1 MICHDTTSRSIIR
14 AFPYDIS
21 PPSTANRT
29 GEDENGELFHYD
41 PKSKTFL
48 NIRASP
54 VTTAECVAKAEE
66 GAELYVLET
75 QGDWL
80 RVQLKDEDNPSGEMW
95 ALRRIVRGNKSG
107 QELSA
112 AKRNNNQ
119 LIRPDR
125 NENGQTS
132 IDGSFSSHEDRPG
145 TKTDIW
151 AFGCLLFETIAGRKL
166 FRAGDRLSSVLRW
179 VVIYTF

>member
-1 MICHDTTSRSIIR
+1 ML
-14 AFPYDIS
+14 
-21 PPSTANRT
+21 
-29 GEDENGELFHYD
+29 ELLD
-41 PKSKTFL
+41 L
-48 NIRASP
+48 NIRQLISKNNRQGLPAWTCVKFASDILKFL
-54 VTTAECVAKAEE
+54 VALHKMGYVHGDLKPGNIMWSGQE
-66 GAELYVLET
+66 GCFKCFDFGLSY
-75 QGDWL
+75 
-80 RVQLKDEDNPSGEMW
+80 RVSDRSKHVIQSPGYRAPE
-95 ALRRIVRGNKSG
+95 IVRGNKSC

-125 NENGQTS
+125 NENGQTY

-179 VVIYTF
+179 VLHILNW